1 MKLFGSVDTPR
12 VVAAISGNV
21 VDNVALASELGADVV
36 EIRLDLLDST
46 TSIYDSLSYVTEN
59 FSLPVIITNRLA
71 EEGGGWKES
80 ELKRVELLTTL
91 MPLSDAVDIELKAPL
106 RDVVINKAKELDK
119 TIIVSAHDFVETKP
133 LDELISI
140 LKEEHRVGGDISK
153 LAVTPHSS
161 QDVLNL
167 LQAGVASRHPVC
179 TIAMGELGKHTRII
193 AGLYGSVLTY
203 ASVEGATAPGQLR
216 VDTVK
221 KLIKLF
227 YSMDRSAALSVF

>member
-1 MKLFGSVDTPR
+1 MKLLGSIDTPL

-21 VDNVALASELGADVV
+21 INNAALASELGADVV

-46 TSIYDSLSYVTEN
+46 SNIYDNISYITEN

-71 EEGGGWKES
+71 EESGGWKGS

-119 TIIVSAHDFVETKP
+119 IVIVSAHDFVETKP
-133 LDELISI
+133 PAELASI
-140 LKEEHRVGGDISK
+140 LKEERRAGGDISK

-203 ASVEGATAPGQLR
+203 ASVEETTAPGQLR
-216 VDTVK
+216 VNTVK

-227 YSMDRSAALSVF
+227 YQKKS